1 MGLGKTLLMIGI
13 MYVNFMPQTL
23 IILPPNLIQQWEQQ
37 IYKICGHK
45 PLVYYGL
52 NKKNAYS
59 NLHKAPIVLTSYYTL
74 FSQNGRPS
82 HLFDIK
88 WSKIIFDEGHHMR
101 NKKTR
106 IFRYAR
112 DFNNTSPQAIK
123 YILTGTPIQ
132 NNNKDLKNL
141 IQILGLDIDK
151 KHPIYLEKFIKKYV
165 LLRTKKEVGIQMPPL
180 SIKDIIVD
188 WQKEKEQQLG
198 DKLHKPL
205 KKILVIQDNDDND
218 EQEHDLE
225 INDIDFDLQDDDI
238 GRKHN
243 DTTNP
248 LVDLLR
254 ARQVCILPKLLK
266 QTFNSLCHF
275 TPQTLTHH
283 LSHQTPLSP
292 QTSLDYTSK
301 IDALIQKII
310 ENKDN
315 NNGKII
321 FCHFQKEIDTIMLKL
336 QKEGIHNI
344 KKYDGR
350 NSKQSLHNIAEKC
363 DVLILQIQTCCEGL
377 NLQEHFNEC
386 YFVSPHWNPS
396 VEQQAIARCHQF
408 GQKKGV
414 KVFNFIMND
423 FKDKITIEKY
433 IKKVQHK
440 KLQLMNDFT
449 KICKN
454 KKKIIKKLVIQN

>member
-1 MGLGKTLLMIGI
+1 
-13 MYVNFMPQTL
+13 
-23 IILPPNLIQQWEQQ
+23 
-37 IYKICGHK
+37 
-45 PLVYYGL
+45 
-52 NKKNAYS
+52 
-59 NLHKAPIVLTSYYTL
+59 
-74 FSQNGRPS
+74 
-82 HLFDIK
+82 
-88 WSKIIFDEGHHMR
+88 
-101 NKKTR
+101 
-106 IFRYAR
+106 
-112 DFNNTSPQAIK
+112 
-123 YILTGTPIQ
+123 
-132 NNNKDLKNL
+132 
-141 IQILGLDIDK
+141 LGLDIDK

-165 LLRTKKEVGIQMPPL
+165 LLRTKQEVGIQMPPL

-188 WQKEKEQQLG
+188 WEKEKEKELG
-198 DKLHKPL
+198 YKLHKPL
-205 KKILVIQDNDDND
+205 KKILVIQNDHLDIEENED
-218 EQEHDLE
+218 EEEKQGKQIQQQHNQNE
-225 INDIDFDLQDDDI
+225 I
-238 GRKHN
+238 
-243 DTTNP
+243 TTNP

-266 QTFNSLCHF
+266 QTFYSFCRSINDNNKNK
-275 TPQTLTHH
+275 T
-283 LSHQTPLSP
+283 SP
-292 QTSLDYTSK
+292 QTPRQTQGYTSK
-301 IDALIQKII
+301 IDALIQKVL

-321 FCHFQKEIDTIMLKL
+321 FCHFQQEIDTIMHKL
-336 QKEGIHNI
+336 QKGGIHNI

-350 NSKQSLHNIAEKC
+350 DNKQTLHNIADKC

-396 VEQQAIARCHQF
+396 VEQQAIARCHRF

-433 IKKVQHK
+433 IKTVQHK

-454 KKKIIKKLVIQN
+454 KKKIIKKLIIQN